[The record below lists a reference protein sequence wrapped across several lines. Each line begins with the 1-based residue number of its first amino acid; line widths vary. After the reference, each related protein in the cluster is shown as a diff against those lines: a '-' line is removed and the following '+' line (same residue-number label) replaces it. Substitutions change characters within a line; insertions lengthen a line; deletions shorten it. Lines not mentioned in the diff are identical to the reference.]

1 MSTWTAATQAIRDK
15 VEATLG
21 AGGTAG
27 LSHAYTEI
35 PDGADIDGH
44 ADLFMRKGYAVNI
57 QEADTVESSVKT
69 RNRVEE
75 RTYSIQLTREVN
87 VVRTNTEAFVSLK
100 SEMIEHSELVRNAFE
115 TDNTLSAGGSSTV
128 IDIDWQGDS
137 GVDEIIDPDPER
149 AGRRYYI
156 IGTEYAVKIQF
167 R

>member
-15 VEATLG
+15 VEATIG
-21 AGGTAG
+21 AGGTAA

-35 PDGADIDGH
+35 PDGADIEGH
-44 ADLFMRKGYAVNI
+44 ADLFLRKGYSINI
-57 QEADTVESSVKT
+57 QEAETVESSVKT
-69 RNRVEE
+69 SNRVEE
-75 RTYSIQLTREVN
+75 RSYIIQLTREVAI
-87 VVRTNTEAFVSLK
+87 VRTNTEAFVSLK
-100 SEMIEHSELVRNAFE
+100 SEMIEHSELVRKAFE
-115 TDNTLSAGGSSTV
+115 TDHTLSAGGSSTV

-156 IGTEYAVKIQF
+156 IATEYAVKIQF